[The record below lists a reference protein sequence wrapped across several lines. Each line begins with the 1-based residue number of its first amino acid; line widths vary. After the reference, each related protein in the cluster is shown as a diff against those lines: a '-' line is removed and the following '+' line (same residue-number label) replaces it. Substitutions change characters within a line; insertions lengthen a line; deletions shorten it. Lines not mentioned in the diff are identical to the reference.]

1 MNPDKFYQRT
11 KLFSD
16 ILYEIFNVESNYRTE
31 LNVLNLKI
39 LSKIEEYTDK
49 INLKRSN
56 KLRQSIRTSKNVLF
70 KDNPISRKST
80 LTINKSKSS
89 KIFCKE
95 EDNPMIDKLMSENL
109 EHLLTFYKTKHKL
122 ISKEVSNIG
131 IILYNFSS
139 SHKKYDNYNDLND
152 LEKYQNDFELNFT
165 KLMKNK
171 KTYFEKMN
179 NLELLFREE
188 ESNKKINKQNSINNQ
203 NNQNNQNNSNNN
215 NKTNKNNNK
224 NNNDNLDEKIGNII
238 DLRQKYKK
246 DLIELTRNQKIY
258 ITKINEIGN
267 EIQEFNITENNILYN
282 IFKVFEENLISL
294 LKEINNFCLIYEHN
308 KKLISDLNIELGN
321 NLIYDQR
328 IYINYKFEEYSPKFT
343 DINSQIDSSVI
354 KRMNELIGF
363 EFDKIKTNNSINE
376 DNNLTESIMYNK
388 DIDDNLLFILL
399 MDKFIDGKNILN
411 EQEKDLMKN
420 LFNNEKYINEF
431 LKKLNKI
438 RINPKIFN
446 TKKKFDVLL
455 DFFNYIFSKINITKD
470 KSHELVKFLMIL
482 SETFKYIEGE
492 KKYFLNNLVKLPD
505 EMKEVQFWIKYIE
518 LEIEIEYKKYENKKN
533 IRSEYI
539 VLLSNTTH
547 LKEYKLEKEKIIEIF
562 EYFRKKYKLSNEDI
576 NLLKDQV
583 NI

>member
-152 LEKYQNDFELNFT
+152 LEKYQNDFEMNFI

-188 ESNKKINKQNSINNQ
+188 ESNKKINKQNSLNNQ
-203 NNQNNQNNSNNN
+203 NSQNNQNNSNNN
-215 NKTNKNNNK
+215 NKTNKINNK

-328 IYINYKFEEYSPKFT
+328 IYINYKFEEYSPKYT

-446 TKKKFDVLL
+446 TKEKFDVLL

>member
-203 NNQNNQNNSNNN
+203 NSQNNQNNSNNN
-215 NKTNKNNNK
+215 NKTNKINNK

-446 TKKKFDVLL
+446 TKEKFDVLL

>member
-95 EDNPMIDKLMSENL
+95 EDNPMIDKLMSESL

-188 ESNKKINKQNSINNQ
+188 ESNKKINKQNSLNNQ
-203 NNQNNQNNSNNN
+203 NSQNNQNNSNNN

-328 IYINYKFEEYSPKFT
+328 IYINYKFEEYSPKYT

-376 DNNLTESIMYNK
+376 DNNLTESIIYNK

-446 TKKKFDVLL
+446 TKEKFDVLL

>member
-203 NNQNNQNNSNNN
+203 NSQNNQNNSNNN

-446 TKKKFDVLL
+446 TKEKFDVLL

>member
-152 LEKYQNDFELNFT
+152 LEKYQNDFEMNFI

>member
-31 LNVLNLKI
+31 LSVLNLKI
-39 LSKIEEYTDK
+39 LSKIEEYTNK
-49 INLKRSN
+49 INLKRNN
-56 KLRQSIRTSKNVLF
+56 KLRQSIRSSKN
-70 KDNPISRKST
+70 ISFTEHSIGRKST
-80 LTINKSKSS
+80 LTFGKSKSS
-89 KIFCKE
+89 KIFSKE
-95 EDNPMIDKLMSENL
+95 EDNPMIDKLMSESL

-122 ISKEVSNIG
+122 ISKEVSSIG

-139 SHKKYDNYNDLND
+139 SHKKYDNYNDFND

-179 NLELLFREE
+179 NLELRFREE
-188 ESNKKINKQNSINNQ
+188 ENNKQLNKQNSLNNQ
-203 NNQNNQNNSNNN
+203 NNKNNQNNSINN
-215 NKTNKNNNK
+215 NKTNKNNQK
-224 NNNDNLDEKIGNII
+224 NNNDNLEEKIGNII

-246 DLIELTRNQKIY
+246 NLIELTRNQKIY

-267 EIQEFNITENNILYN
+267 EIQEFNITENNILYD

-308 KKLISDLNIELGN
+308 KKLIHDLNKELGN
-321 NLIYDQR
+321 NLIYDHR

-376 DNNLTESIMYNK
+376 DNNLTESIIYNK

-446 TKKKFDVLL
+446 TKEKFDVLL

-482 SETFKYIEGE
+482 SETFKYIDGE
-492 KKYFLNNLVKLPD
+492 KKYFLINLLNLP
-505 EMKEVQFWIKYIE
+505 EELKEVKFWIKYIE
-518 LEIEIEYKKYENKKN
+518 LEIENEHKKYEDKKN

-547 LKEYKLEKEKIIEIF
+547 LKEYKIEKEKIIEIF

-576 NLLKDQV
+576 NILKDQV

>member
-446 TKKKFDVLL
+446 TKEKFDVLL

>member
-328 IYINYKFEEYSPKFT
+328 IYINYKFEEYSPKYT

-446 TKKKFDVLL
+446 TKEKFDVLL

>member
-95 EDNPMIDKLMSENL
+95 EDNPMIDKLMSESL

-152 LEKYQNDFELNFT
+152 LEKYQNDFEMNFI

-188 ESNKKINKQNSINNQ
+188 ESNKKINKQNSLNNQ
-203 NNQNNQNNSNNN
+203 NSQNNQNNSNNN
-215 NKTNKNNNK
+215 NKTNKINNK

-328 IYINYKFEEYSPKFT
+328 IYINYKFEEYSPKYT

-376 DNNLTESIMYNK
+376 DNNLTESIIYNK

-446 TKKKFDVLL
+446 TKEKFDVLL

>member
-188 ESNKKINKQNSINNQ
+188 ESNKKINKQNSLNNQ
-203 NNQNNQNNSNNN
+203 NSQNNQNNSNNN
-215 NKTNKNNNK
+215 NKTNKINNK

-376 DNNLTESIMYNK
+376 DNNLTESIIYNK

-446 TKKKFDVLL
+446 TKEKFDVLL

>member
-188 ESNKKINKQNSINNQ
+188 ESNKKINKQNSLNNQ
-203 NNQNNQNNSNNN
+203 NSQNNQNNSNNN